1 MFYEVK
7 CPHCSGLAEWRGCA
21 SCGDDMGILVCRKC
35 GFTMPGISL
44 SSLHTGT
51 DSGEQKADEN
61 QDVEGDTC
69 RR

>member
-21 SCGDDMGILVCRKC
+21 GCGDDLGTVICREC

-44 SSLHTGT
+44 GSLDTGT
-51 DSGEQKADEN
+51 DSVEPKEDEN